1 MLHVLNLDVC
11 ERSVGQIRTLIALPP
26 AKDPA
31 VCIRYERGCSDPR
44 FNLDASAKRYV
55 VCQCNELC

>member
-11 ERSVGQIRTLIALPP
+11 ERSLGQIRTLIALPP

-31 VCIRYERGCSDPR
+31 VCVRREGNCRDPG
-44 FNLDASAKRYV
+44 FILDASEKRYV
-55 VCQCNELC
+55 V